1 MVPGMTYRDCQAV
14 KFRQQQFFQEAAQAR
29 LVATAEAARP
39 SRTSIAATRY
49 HLGRLLVLA
58 GEALQG
64 TLAGGP
70 AVPSSPVSPT
80 LRTAR

>member
-1 MVPGMTYRDCQAV
+1 MMPRLTYRDCQAAELH
-14 KFRQQQFFQEAAQAR
+14 RQQLLQEAAQAR
-29 LVATAEAARP
+29 LVATAEAAGPRF
-39 SRTSIAATRY
+39 TSIAATRY

-64 TLAGGP
+64 TLAAGP
-70 AVPSSPVSPT
+70 TVPSSPVSPT